1 MGVAVETLGNW
12 ENGHSQPEDRLYPT
26 VIRYLGREPWR
37 EPVSLSDALVAERRR
52 RGLSIAGAAIVVGVD
67 EGTLG
72 RWGSGEWKPQA
83 RSWPKI
89 EQFLGLPRGALK
101 GRF

>member
-12 ENGHSQPEDRLYPT
+12 ETEHSEPEDRLYPAI
-26 VIRYLGREPWR
+26 IRYLGREPWT
-37 EPVSLSDALVAERRR
+37 EPGSLPEALTAARRR
-52 RGLSIAGAAIVVGVD
+52 QGLSISSASIVMGVD

-72 RWGSGEWKPQA
+72 RWESGEWKPQA

-89 EQFLGLPRGALK
+89 EQFLGLPSGTVK
-101 GRF
+101 DSF